1 MKNSILTGAAAAL
14 AMTIGFAGDARAQCY
29 WTAYG
34 YQCPAPGYSQPNFG
48 WGIVGSGLDAR
59 PGFAGDARAQCYW
72 TAYGYQCPAPGYSQP
87 NFGWGIVG
95 SGFDARPD
103 SRRYRGLRPD
113 AGYPGPAL
121 VGSEG

>member
-14 AMTIGFAGDARAQCY
+14 AMTI
-29 WTAYG
+29 
-34 YQCPAPGYSQPNFG
+34 
-48 WGIVGSGLDAR
+48 
-59 PGFAGDARAQCYW
+59 GFAGDARAQCYW